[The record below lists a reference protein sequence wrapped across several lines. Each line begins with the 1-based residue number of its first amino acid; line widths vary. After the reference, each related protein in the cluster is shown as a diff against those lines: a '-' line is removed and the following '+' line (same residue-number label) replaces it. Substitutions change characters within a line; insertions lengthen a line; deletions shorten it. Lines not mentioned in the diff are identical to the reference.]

1 MMTSPA
7 VSQSLVTDT
16 SALPLESASLRV
28 DARAGVAR
36 AILEQSFKNHSSVA
50 MRVTYTLPLPA
61 DAAVSGFRFRVGERT
76 IEGTIDKKQRARE
89 RFEEALANGQTA
101 AILEQERTSLFTQEI
116 GNVPPGVTVVCEVE
130 IDQKLRWL
138 EEGSWEWRFPLA
150 AAPRYLGQAGRVA
163 DASKVAFDVAE
174 QLGARASLSMSV
186 RDVVVTGRSPES
198 PSHPLSC
205 VDSGGAF
212 RVELGS
218 GNAVPLDRD
227 VVVRWPVATDRPSIT
242 TDTCG
247 PRDGRL
253 ADAHALFT
261 IVPPRKDAHA
271 TPVPRDL
278 TILLDTSGSMGG
290 QPLEQAKRVAL
301 AMVDSLGNDDRV
313 EMIEFSN
320 EPTRWRASI
329 AAATNETK
337 RDAASWI
344 RSLRASGGTEMRSG
358 ILEALR
364 PRHARDGALTQVVL
378 VTDGLIGFEQEIVKE
393 ILSLLPR
400 DARLHTVGVGSS
412 VNRSLTQPAA
422 RAGRGVE
429 VVIGLGEDPERAVA
443 RLLARSVAPA
453 IAEIEVSGSALL
465 EIAPAKV
472 PDVFAGA
479 PLLLSARVK
488 REGGEIVLRG
498 VSAEGAWEERIRVP
512 ASHAGEGS
520 DAIATL
526 YGREAV
532 EDAEMR
538 ISAGAAPRSM
548 DVLVESLGLSYRIA
562 TRMTSWVAIDT
573 VQSVD
578 PRDPTRHV
586 QQPQALP
593 HGLSV
598 EGLGLRPQ
606 ASMPQMQGVAAAGP
620 MPRSMPAPAPMRPAA
635 PPAAGFGGRRSS
647 TTGAPPPPPAQAA
660 KDELDRFEDLDE
672 EAAAAPEEAEAADD
686 KTRASEIARPKMA
699 RRDEGEVAKEKKK
712 GFFERVRGAFTGR
725 STTTVVWI
733 GRIVFA
739 KDGQLVIE
747 IVAQG
752 RTLDWQLTEE
762 AVVMSKDGTQTHL
775 AVDASRT
782 TREGQYDNGA
792 IVRLAL
798 RVPADFDATQVVT
811 ILCGVHVEIRA

>member
-7 VSQSLVTDT
+7 AVSSSLVTET
-16 SALPLESASLRV
+16 SALPLRSASLRV

-36 AILEQSFKNHSSVA
+36 AVLEQTFENLSPTP

-101 AILEQERTSLFTQEI
+101 AILERTSLFTQEI
-116 GNVPPGVTVVCEVE
+116 GNVPPGATVVCEIE

-138 EEGSWEWRFPLA
+138 DEGSWEWRFPLA
-150 AAPRYLGQAGRVA
+150 AAPRYLGQAGRVS
-163 DASKVAFDVAE
+163 DASKVSFDVAE

-205 VDSGGAF
+205 VDAGGAF

-227 VVVRWPVATDRPSIT
+227 VVVRWPVATDRPSIAI
-242 TDTCG
+242 DSCG

-261 IVPPRKDAHA
+261 IVPPRKDAHRK
-271 TPVPRDL
+271 PVPRDL

-301 AMVDSLGNDDRV
+301 AMVDSLGEDDRV

-320 EPTRWRASI
+320 QPTRWCAEI
-329 AAATNETK
+329 AQATSEAK

-344 RSLRASGGTEMRSG
+344 RALRASGGTEMRTG

-364 PRHARDGALTQVVL
+364 PRHAREGALTQVVL
-378 VTDGLIGFEQEIVKE
+378 VTDGLIGFEHEIVKE

-479 PLLLSARVK
+479 PLLLSARCK

-498 VSAEGAWEERIRVP
+498 KTADGAWEERIRVP

-520 DAIATL
+520 DAIAAL

-538 ISAGAAPRSM
+538 IAAGAAPSAM
-548 DVLVESLGLSYRIA
+548 DMLVESLGLSYRIA

-573 VQSVD
+573 LPSVD

-586 QQPQALP
+586 EQPQALP

-598 EGLGLRPQ
+598 EGLGLRAQ
-606 ASMPQMQGVAAAGP
+606 APMMRMQAR
-620 MPRSMPAPAPMRPAA
+620 MMMPAPSRPGA
-635 PPAAGFGGRRSS
+635 PPAAGYGRARSS
-647 TTGAPPPPPAQAA
+647 ATGAPPPPPAEAA
-660 KDELDRFEDLDE
+660 RMDDLGEDE
-672 EAAAAPEEAEAADD
+672 ELGGSPAPEEKSRVSA
-686 KTRASEIARPKMA
+686 
-699 RRDEGEVAKEKKK
+699 EKKK

-725 STTTVVWI
+725 STTTIVWI

-752 RTLDWQLTEE
+752 RALDWKL
-762 AVVMSKDGTQTHL
+762 APDAIAIGKNGTRTDL
-775 AVDASRT
+775 VVDASRT
-782 TREGQYDNGA
+782 TREGTYENGA
-792 IVRLAL
+792 VVRLAL
-798 RVPADFDATQVVT
+798 QVPANFDATTLDTV
-811 ILCGVHVEIRA
+811 LFAGVHVEIRA

>member
-1 MMTSPA
+1 
-7 VSQSLVTDT
+7 
-16 SALPLESASLRV
+16 
-28 DARAGVAR
+28 
-36 AILEQSFKNHSSVA
+36 
-50 MRVTYTLPLPA
+50 
-61 DAAVSGFRFRVGERT
+61 
-76 IEGTIDKKQRARE
+76 
-89 RFEEALANGQTA
+89 
-101 AILEQERTSLFTQEI
+101 
-116 GNVPPGVTVVCEVE
+116 
-130 IDQKLRWL
+130 
-138 EEGSWEWRFPLA
+138 
-150 AAPRYLGQAGRVA
+150 
-163 DASKVAFDVAE
+163 
-174 QLGARASLSMSV
+174 
-186 RDVVVTGRSPES
+186 
-198 PSHPLSC
+198 
-205 VDSGGAF
+205 
-212 RVELGS
+212 
-218 GNAVPLDRD
+218 
-227 VVVRWPVATDRPSIT
+227 
-242 TDTCG
+242 
-247 PRDGRL
+247 
-253 ADAHALFT
+253 
-261 IVPPRKDAHA
+261 
-271 TPVPRDL
+271 L

-301 AMVDSLGNDDRV
+301 AMVDSLGDSDRV

-320 EPTRWRASI
+320 EPTRWRNDI
-329 AAATNETK
+329 AQATNETK

-344 RSLRASGGTEMRSG
+344 RALRASGGTEMRSG

-393 ILSLLPR
+393 ILSLLPN

-479 PLLLSARVK
+479 PLLLSARCK

-498 VSAEGAWEERIRVP
+498 RTAEGVWEERIRVP
-512 ASHAGEGS
+512 ATHATEGS
-520 DAIATL
+520 DAVAAL

-538 ISAGAAPRSM
+538 IAAGAAPRAM
-548 DVLVESLGLSYRIA
+548 DMQVESLGLSYRIA

-573 VQSVD
+573 QISVD

-598 EGLGLRPQ
+598 EGLGLRAQ
-606 ASMPQMQGVAAAGP
+606 APVMPMQGMAANIP
-620 MPRSMPAPAPMRPAA
+620 MPRSVAAPAPARPGAPP
-635 PPAAGFGGRRSS
+635 PPAAGGYGAARRS
-647 TTGAPPPPPAQAA
+647 TTGAPPPAPQARDDFA
-660 KDELDRFEDLDE
+660 DLGRDE
-672 EAAAAPEEAEAADD
+672 EAAEAPAELEEE
-686 KTRASEIARPKMA
+686 KTRARAIHEPREKAESAPP
-699 RRDEGEVAKEKKK
+699 AKEKKK

-725 STTTVVWI
+725 STTTIVWI

-752 RTLDWQLTEE
+752 RALDWKLTPN
-762 AVVMSKDGTQTHL
+762 AITIHKNGTQTDL
-775 AVDASRT
+775 VVDASRT
-782 TREGQYDNGA
+782 TREGMYKDGA
-792 IVRLAL
+792 VVRLAL
-798 RVPADFDATQVVT
+798 QVPADFDATT
-811 ILCGVHVEIRA
+811 ISMLYVGDVQLEIR

>member
-1 MMTSPA
+1 MSST
-7 VSQSLVTDT
+7 LVTET
-16 SALPLESASLRV
+16 SVLPLESASLRV

-36 AILEQSFKNHSSVA
+36 AVLEQTFKNLSPA
-50 MRVTYTLPLPA
+50 PMRVTYTLPLPA

-116 GNVPPGVTVVCEVE
+116 GNVPPGATVVCEVE
-130 IDQKLRWL
+130 IDQKLRFL
-138 EEGSWEWRFPLA
+138 DEGSWEWRFPLA
-150 AAPRYLGQAGRVA
+150 AAPRYLGQPGRVA
-163 DASKVAFDVAE
+163 DAAKVAFDVAE
-174 QLGARASLSMSV
+174 QIGARASLSMSV

-242 TDTCG
+242 IDTCG

-253 ADAHALFT
+253 ADAHALCT
-261 IVPPRKDAHA
+261 IVPPRKDAHRA
-271 TPVPRDL
+271 PVPRDL

-301 AMVDSLGNDDRV
+301 AMVDSLGDHDRV

-320 EPTRWRASI
+320 EPTRWRTDI
-329 AAATNETK
+329 AQATRDTK
-337 RDAASWI
+337 RAAASWI
-344 RSLRASGGTEMRSG
+344 RGLRASGGTEMRTG

-422 RAGRGVE
+422 RAGRGIE

-479 PLLLSARVK
+479 PLLLSARCK

-498 VSAEGAWEERIRVP
+498 KTAEGAWEERIRVP
-512 ASHAGEGS
+512 ASHATEGS
-520 DAIATL
+520 DAVATL

-538 ISAGAAPRSM
+538 IAAGAAPSAM
-548 DVLVESLGLSYRIA
+548 DMLVESLGLSYRIA

-573 VQSVD
+573 QRSVD

-598 EGLGLRPQ
+598 EGLGLRAQ
-606 ASMPQMQGVAAAGP
+606 APMQGVAAAGP
-620 MPRSMPAPAPMRPAA
+620 MMPRSMPMPMRPAA
-635 PPAAGFGGRRSS
+635 PPAGAGYGRSRS
-647 TTGAPPPPPAQAA
+647 TTLGAPPPPPAEAA
-660 KDELDRFEDLDE
+660 KAGDLFEDADE
-672 EAAAAPEEAEAADD
+672 ELAGGAPEPEEN
-686 KTRASEIARPKMA
+686 TRASAIAAPR
-699 RRDEGEVAKEKKK
+699 KEEERKK

-725 STTTVVWI
+725 STTTIVWI

-747 IVAQG
+747 IVAEG
-752 RTLDWQLTEE
+752 RTLDWKLATE
-762 AVVMSKDGTQTHL
+762 AIAIDKNGVRTDL
-775 AVDASRT
+775 AVDESRT
-782 TREGQYDNGA
+782 TREGTYENGA
-792 IVRLAL
+792 VVRLAL
-798 RVPADFDATQVVT
+798 QVPADFDASTLGTV
-811 ILCGVHVEIRA
+811 LFAGVHVEIRA

>member
-1 MMTSPA
+1 MMTSPS
-7 VSQSLVTDT
+7 VSSSLVTDT
-16 SALPLESASLRV
+16 SALPLESAALRV

-36 AILEQSFKNHSSVA
+36 AVLEQRFKNDSTVP

-61 DAAVSGFRFRVGERT
+61 DAAVSGFRFRVGDRT

-116 GNVPPGVTVVCEVE
+116 GNVPPGATVVCEVE

-138 EEGSWEWRFPLA
+138 DEGSWEWRFPLA
-150 AAPRYLGQAGRVA
+150 AAPRYLGHAGRVA
-163 DASKVAFDVAE
+163 DAAKVAFDVAE
-174 QLGARASLSMSV
+174 QIGARASLTMSV
-186 RDVVVTGRSPES
+186 RDVVVAGRSPES

-227 VVVRWPVATDRPSIT
+227 VVVRWPVATDRPSIEI
-242 TDTCG
+242 DTCG

-261 IVPPRKDAHA
+261 IVPPRKDARHA
-271 TPVPRDL
+271 PVPRDL

-301 AMVDSLGNDDRV
+301 AMVDSLAEGDRV

-320 EPTRWRASI
+320 QPNRWRAEI
-329 AAATNETK
+329 AKATSESK
-337 RDAASWI
+337 RDAATWI
-344 RSLRASGGTEMRSG
+344 RGLRASGGTEMRSG

-364 PRHARDGALTQVVL
+364 PGHARDGALTQVVL
-378 VTDGLIGFEQEIVKE
+378 VTDGLIGFEREIVKE

-400 DARLHTVGVGSS
+400 DARLHAVGVGSS

-429 VVIGLGEDPERAVA
+429 VVMGLDEDPERAVA

-498 VSAEGAWEERIRVP
+498 TTADGAWEERIRVP
-512 ASHAGEGS
+512 ASHASEGS
-520 DAIATL
+520 DAVATL

-538 ISAGAAPRSM
+538 IAAGAAPSAM
-548 DVLVESLGLSYRIA
+548 DMLVESLGISYRIA
-562 TRMTSWVAIDT
+562 TRMTSWIAIDT
-573 VQSVD
+573 QRSVD

-586 QQPQALP
+586 EQPQALP

-598 EGLGLRPQ
+598 EGLGLRSPDIT
-606 ASMPQMQGVAAAGP
+606 PV
-620 MPRSMPAPAPMRPAA
+620 APMQSQGFGAVVARRRAAPPPAAPAA
-635 PPAAGFGGRRSS
+635 PPPPAPRAMPPAPAAGGPARR
-647 TTGAPPPPPAQAA
+647 
-660 KDELDRFEDLDE
+660 DE
-672 EAAAAPEEAEAADD
+672 EAADHLAQSKA
-686 KTRASEIARPKMA
+686 
-699 RRDEGEVAKEKKK
+699 KK

-725 STTTVVWI
+725 GATTIVWI
-733 GRIVFA
+733 GRIVLA

-747 IVAQG
+747 IVAEG
-752 RTLDWQLTEE
+752 RSLDWKLGSE
-762 AVVMSKDGTQTHL
+762 AIAISKDGARTDLT
-775 AVDASRT
+775 VDASRT
-782 TREGQYDNGA
+782 TREGKYESGA

-798 RVPADFDATQVVT
+798 QVPADFDATTLSMV
-811 ILCGVHVEIRA
+811 IFGELDVEIR

>member
-1 MMTSPA
+1 
-7 VSQSLVTDT
+7 
-16 SALPLESASLRV
+16 
-28 DARAGVAR
+28 
-36 AILEQSFKNHSSVA
+36 
-50 MRVTYTLPLPA
+50 
-61 DAAVSGFRFRVGERT
+61 VSGFRFRVGERT
-76 IEGTIDKKQRARE
+76 IEGTIDKKKRARE

-101 AILEQERTSLFTQEI
+101 ALLEQERTSLFTQEI

-138 EEGSWEWRFPLA
+138 DEGSWEWRFPLA
-150 AAPRYLGQAGRVA
+150 AAPRYLGQAGRVP
-163 DASKVAFDVAE
+163 DAAKVAFDVAE
-174 QLGARASLSMSV
+174 QIGARASLSMSV
-186 RDVVVTGRSPES
+186 RDDVVTGRSPES

-242 TDTCG
+242 VDTCG

-261 IVPPRKDAHA
+261 IVPPRKDAH
-271 TPVPRDL
+271 TKPVPRDL

-301 AMVDSLGNDDRV
+301 AMVDSLGQDDRV

-320 EPTRWRASI
+320 EPTRWRTSI
-329 AAATNETK
+329 AQATNETK

-344 RSLRASGGTEMRSG
+344 RALRASGGTEMRSG

-412 VNRSLTQPAA
+412 VNRSLMQPAA

-429 VVIGLGEDPERAVA
+429 VVIGIGKDPERAVA

-479 PLLLSARVK
+479 PLLLSARCK

-498 VSAEGAWEERIRVP
+498 KTADGLWEERIRVP
-512 ASHAGEGS
+512 GSHAGEGS
-520 DAIATL
+520 DAVATL

-538 ISAGAAPRSM
+538 IAAGAAPSTM
-548 DVLVESLGLSYRIA
+548 DMLVESLGLSYRIA

-573 VQSVD
+573 IQSVD
-578 PRDPTRHV
+578 PRDPSSHI

-606 ASMPQMQGVAAAGP
+606 ASMMPMQGVAAAGP
-620 MPRSMPAPAPMRPAA
+620 MPRSMPAPMRPAA
-635 PPAAGFGGRRSS
+635 AAPPAPGFGAARGRSS
-647 TTGAPPPPPAQAA
+647 TVGGAPPPPPAEAA
-660 KDELDRFEDLDE
+660 RDDVDRLADLDE
-672 EAAAAPEEAEAADD
+672 EAGSVREEPEE
-686 KTRASEIARPKMA
+686 KTRATAIIAPQSKSESAPPEPA
-699 RRDEGEVAKEKKK
+699 KKK

-725 STTTVVWI
+725 STTTIVWI

-752 RTLDWQLTEE
+752 RKLDWKL
-762 AVVMSKDGTQTHL
+762 AGDALVISKNGTQTNL

-782 TREGQYDNGA
+782 TREGQYENGA

-798 RVPADFDATQVVT
+798 QIPADFDATTTMSMLYVGDLT
-811 ILCGVHVEIRA
+811 VEIR

>member
-7 VSQSLVTDT
+7 VASSLVTET
-16 SALPLESASLRV
+16 SAFPLQSASLRV

-36 AILEQSFKNHSSVA
+36 AVLEQTFQNQSPVA

-76 IEGTIDKKQRARE
+76 IEGTIDKKKRARE
-89 RFEEALANGQTA
+89 RFEEALASGQTA

-116 GNVPPGVTVVCEVE
+116 GNVPPGATVVCEVE

-138 EEGSWEWRFPLA
+138 DEGSWEWRFPLA
-150 AAPRYLGQAGRVA
+150 AAPRYLGQPGRVA
-163 DASKVAFDVAE
+163 DAAKVAFDVAE
-174 QLGARASLSMSV
+174 QIGARASLSMSV
-186 RDVVVTGRSPES
+186 RDVVATERSPES

-242 TDTCG
+242 IDTCG

-261 IVPPRKDAHA
+261 IVPPRKDAHRA
-271 TPVPRDL
+271 PVPRDL

-301 AMVDSLGNDDRV
+301 AMIDSLGETDRV

-320 EPTRWRASI
+320 EPTRWRTDI
-329 AAATNETK
+329 AQATIETK
-337 RDAASWI
+337 RDATSWI
-344 RSLRASGGTEMRSG
+344 RALRASGGTEMRTG

-422 RAGRGVE
+422 RAGRGIE

-479 PLLLSARVK
+479 PLLLSARCK

-498 VSAEGAWEERIRVP
+498 KTADGVWEERIRVP
-512 ASHAGEGS
+512 ASHGSDGS
-520 DAIATL
+520 DAVATL

-538 ISAGAAPRSM
+538 IAAGAAPSAM
-548 DVLVESLGLSYRIA
+548 DMLVESLGLSYRIA

-573 VQSVD
+573 QRSVD

-586 QQPQALP
+586 EQPQALP

-606 ASMPQMQGVAAAGP
+606 APMYPAQGVA
-620 MPRSMPAPAPMRPAA
+620 MPRAMAAPAPMRPAA
-635 PPAAGFGGRRSS
+635 PGGYAGGRSRSS
-647 TTGAPPPPPAQAA
+647 TTGAPPPPPAEAPKDDRAA
-660 KDELDRFEDLDE
+660 FDDEDL
-672 EAAAAPEEAEAADD
+672 EAEE
-686 KTRASEIARPKMA
+686 KTRASAIAAPQAK
-699 RRDEGEVAKEKKK
+699 GEVAKEKRR

-725 STTTVVWI
+725 STTTIVWI
-733 GRIVFA
+733 GRIVLA

-747 IVAQG
+747 IVAEG
-752 RTLDWQLTEE
+752 RTLDWKLAPE
-762 AVVMSKDGTQTHL
+762 AIAIDKNGTRTDL
-775 AVDASRT
+775 AVDESRT
-782 TREGQYDNGA
+782 TREGTYENGA
-792 IVRLAL
+792 VVRLAL
-798 RVPADFDATQVVT
+798 QVPANFDSTT
-811 ILCGVHVEIRA
+811 LSMILVGGITVEIRA

>member
-1 MMTSPA
+1 
-7 VSQSLVTDT
+7 V
-16 SALPLESASLRV
+16 
-28 DARAGVAR
+28 
-36 AILEQSFKNHSSVA
+36 
-50 MRVTYTLPLPA
+50 
-61 DAAVSGFRFRVGERT
+61 
-76 IEGTIDKKQRARE
+76 
-89 RFEEALANGQTA
+89 

-116 GNVPPGVTVVCEVE
+116 GNVPPGATVVCEIE
-130 IDQKLRWL
+130 IDQRLRWL
-138 EEGSWEWRFPLA
+138 DEGSWEWRFPLA

-163 DASKVAFDVAE
+163 DAGKVLFGVAE
-174 QLGARASLSMSV
+174 QIGARASLTLSV
-186 RDVVVTGRSPES
+186 RDALVTGRSPES
-198 PSHPLSC
+198 PSHPVSC
-205 VDSGGAF
+205 VENGGAF

-218 GNAVPLDRD
+218 GNAVALDRD
-227 VVVRWPVATDRPSIT
+227 VVVRWPVATDRPSLT
-242 TDTCG
+242 VDACG

-261 IVPPRKDAHA
+261 LVPPRKDARR

-278 TILLDTSGSMGG
+278 TILLDASGSMGG

-301 AMVDSLGNDDRV
+301 AIVDSLGDGDRV

-320 EPTRWRASI
+320 QPNRWRQEIVPAT
-329 AAATNETK
+329 AAAK
-337 RDAASWI
+337 REAAQWI
-344 RSLRASGGTEMRSG
+344 RDLRATGGTEMRSG

-429 VVIGLGEDPERAVA
+429 VVIGLGEDPERAVS
-443 RLLARSVAPA
+443 RLLARSAAPA
-453 IAEIEVSGSALL
+453 IAEIEITGSALL

-498 VSAEGAWEERIRVP
+498 RTADGAWQERVRVP
-512 ASHAGEGS
+512 ASHEGEGK
-520 DAIATL
+520 DAIAAL

-538 ISAGAAPRSM
+538 IAAGAAPSALDM
-548 DVLVESLGLSYRIA
+548 LVESLGLSYRIA

-573 VQSVD
+573 RRSVD

-586 QQPQALP
+586 EQPQALP
-593 HGLSV
+593 YGLSV
-598 EGLGLRPQ
+598 EGLGLRSQ
-606 ASMPQMQGVAAAGP
+606 SI
-620 MPRSMPAPAPMRPAA
+620 APMA
-635 PPAAGFGGRRSS
+635 PMQTQSFGAVAGSA
-647 TTGAPPPPPAQAA
+647 APPPPARAMAPAPGAGPFERRRA
-660 KDELDRFEDLDE
+660 KKEDMDEFAE
-672 EAAAAPEEAEAADD
+672 EAPEE
-686 KTRASEIARPKMA
+686 KTRGTMIAQP
-699 RRDEGEVAKEKKK
+699 EAKQKK
-712 GFFERVRGAFTGR
+712 GFIERIKGAFTGR
-725 STTTVVWI
+725 STTTIVWI
-733 GRIVFA
+733 GTIVFA

-752 RTLDWQLTEE
+752 RPLHWKTATE
-762 AVVMSKDGTQTHL
+762 AIAIAKDGTRTDL
-775 AVDASRT
+775 VVDASRT
-782 TREGQYDNGA
+782 TREATYEDGA
-792 IVRLAL
+792 VVRLAL
-798 RVPADFDATQVVT
+798 EIPGGFDPTTLSMVYFADIT
-811 ILCGVHVEIRA
+811 VEIR

>member
-7 VSQSLVTDT
+7 VSSSLVTET

-36 AILEQSFKNHSSVA
+36 ATLEQTFKNQSPVA
-50 MRVTYTLPLPA
+50 LRVTYTLPLPA

-76 IEGTIDKKQRARE
+76 IEGTIDKKKRARE

-101 AILEQERTSLFTQEI
+101 ALLEQERTSLFTQEI
-116 GNVPPGVTVVCEVE
+116 GNVPPGATVVCEVE

-138 EEGSWEWRFPLA
+138 DEGSWEWRFPLA
-150 AAPRYLGQAGRVA
+150 AAPRYLGQGGRVP
-163 DASKVAFDVAE
+163 DAAKVAFDVAE
-174 QLGARASLSMSV
+174 QIGARASLSMSV

-242 TDTCG
+242 IDTCG

-261 IVPPRKDAHA
+261 IVPPRKDARR

-301 AMVDSLGNDDRV
+301 AMVDSLGQDDRV

-320 EPTRWRASI
+320 EPTRWRAEI
-329 AAATNETK
+329 AQATTETK

-344 RSLRASGGTEMRSG
+344 RALRASGGTEMRSG

-479 PLLLSARVK
+479 PLLLSARCK

-498 VSAEGAWEERIRVP
+498 KTADGVWEERIRVP
-512 ASHAGEGS
+512 SSHASEGS
-520 DAIATL
+520 GALATL

-538 ISAGAAPRSM
+538 IAAGAAPAAM
-548 DVLVESLGLSYRIA
+548 DMLVESLGLSYRIA

-573 VQSVD
+573 MPSVD

-586 QQPQALP
+586 QEPQALP

-598 EGLGLRPQ
+598 EGLGLRAQ
-606 ASMPQMQGVAAAGP
+606 APMYPMQGAVAGSIP
-620 MPRSMPAPAPMRPAA
+620 MPRSVAAPAPMRP
-635 PPAAGFGGRRSS
+635 
-647 TTGAPPPPPAQAA
+647 GAPPPPAAAGYGRARRSTTGSPPPPPAEEMEQSRS
-660 KDELDRFEDLDE
+660 ELHDLEE
-672 EAAAAPEEAEAADD
+672 EAASAPEPEE
-686 KTRASEIARPKMA
+686 KTRATAIIAPQSKSESAPP
-699 RRDEGEVAKEKKK
+699 AKEKKK

-725 STTTVVWI
+725 STTTIVWI
-733 GRIVFA
+733 GRIVLA

-752 RTLDWQLTEE
+752 RTLDWKLGTN
-762 AVVMSKDGTQTHL
+762 AIAIAKDGAQSDFV
-775 AVDASRT
+775 VDATRT
-782 TREGQYDNGA
+782 TREGTYENGA
-792 IVRLAL
+792 VVRLAL
-798 RVPADFDATQVVT
+798 QIPADFDATTLSMVFFGDLQ
-811 ILCGVHVEIRA
+811 LEIR

>member
-1 MMTSPA
+1 MMTSPS
-7 VSQSLVTDT
+7 VSSTLVTDT
-16 SALPLESASLRV
+16 SALPLESAALRV

-36 AILEQSFKNHSSVA
+36 AVLEQRFKNESSVA

-76 IEGTIDKKQRARE
+76 IEGTIDKKKRARE

-116 GNVPPGVTVVCEVE
+116 GNVPPGATLVCEVE

-138 EEGSWEWRFPLA
+138 DEGSWEWRFPLA
-150 AAPRYLGQAGRVA
+150 AAPRYLGQPGRVA
-163 DASKVAFDVAE
+163 DAAKVAFDVAE
-174 QLGARASLSMSV
+174 QTGARASLSMSV
-186 RDVVVTGRSPES
+186 RDVVVAGRSPES

-205 VDSGGAF
+205 VDRGGAF

-218 GNAVPLDRD
+218 GNAVALDRD
-227 VVVRWPVATDRPSIT
+227 VVVRWPVATDRPSIEI
-242 TDTCG
+242 DTCG

-261 IVPPRKDAHA
+261 IVPPRKDAHR

-290 QPLEQAKRVAL
+290 QPIEQAKRVAL
-301 AMVDSLGNDDRV
+301 AMVDSLAEDDRV

-320 EPTRWRASI
+320 QPNRWCAEIARATTES
-329 AAATNETK
+329 K
-337 RDAASWI
+337 RDAATWI
-344 RSLRASGGTEMRSG
+344 RGLRASGGTEMRSG

-364 PRHARDGALTQVVL
+364 PRHAREGALTQVVL

-498 VSAEGAWEERIRVP
+498 TTADGAWEERVRIP
-512 ASHAGEGS
+512 ASHASEGS
-520 DAIATL
+520 GAIAAL

-538 ISAGAAPRSM
+538 IAAGAAPTAM
-548 DVLVESLGLSYRIA
+548 DMLVESLGLSYRIA

-573 VQSVD
+573 LPSVD

-586 QQPQALP
+586 EQPQALP

-598 EGLGLRPQ
+598 EGLGLRTSGITPVAPMQ
-606 ASMPQMQGVAAAGP
+606 AHGYGAVAGAPAR
-620 MPRSMPAPAPMRPAA
+620 PRSHAA
-635 PPAAGFGGRRSS
+635 PLG
-647 TTGAPPPPPAQAA
+647 GAPPPPPAARPMPPA
-660 KDELDRFEDLDE
+660 PAFERKKEDFEDLSAE
-672 EAAAAPEEAEAADD
+672 APEEEPE
-686 KTRASEIARPKMA
+686 KTRSTTVASSQPKA
-699 RRDEGEVAKEKKK
+699 KK

-725 STTTVVWI
+725 STTTIVWI

-739 KDGQLVIE
+739 KDGHLVIE
-747 IVAQG
+747 IVAEG
-752 RTLDWQLTEE
+752 RMLDWKLASD
-762 AVVMSKDGTQTHL
+762 AVAISKNGTRTDL

-782 TREGQYDNGA
+782 TREGHYDGGA

-798 RVPADFDATQVVT
+798 QIPASFDANELDTVL
-811 ILCGVHVEIRA
+811 IGGVHVEIRA